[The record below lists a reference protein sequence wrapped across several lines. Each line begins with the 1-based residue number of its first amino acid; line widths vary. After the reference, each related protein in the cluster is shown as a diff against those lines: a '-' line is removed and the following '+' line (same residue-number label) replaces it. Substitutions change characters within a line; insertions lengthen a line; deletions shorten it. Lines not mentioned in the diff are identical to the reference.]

1 MSNTVVEQEELEK
14 VIKYFLLDIDCL
26 NKVSPWIN
34 KFNVFNVLKIDS
46 MEIRHSNILAWL
58 LDPNENHGLGDKV
71 LLGLIKYIVSLNKDF
86 LRVHELCSLLNNSCS
101 FSVLREYN
109 NIDILLVSNEN
120 KMVICIENKIYSSEH
135 GNQLARYYDT
145 VDTEYSDYKKFYL
158 FLTLGGIPA
167 SMPAWVSIS
176 YADMNNIIEM
186 ACKNS
191 ELAPEVKFFINNY
204 LEVIKG
210 KTGMNDEIKRVC
222 NEIYLKHKK
231 ALDFIYMNKSS
242 ETELIYQKLE
252 NWLAEHHDTGIDE
265 HSLWVD
271 GNYIRFK
278 SEYLNTLF
286 PNVNKEE
293 SGWKTDSFYY
303 YELWRNNNS
312 YKFWISF
319 GYNKCSDENKPKI
332 DEFLEKM
339 GKQCA
344 PSPWGGYKI
353 YSFTPNEYAADKFLK
368 GDFTELM
375 KNFKAEEEKM
385 KCMLGKN

>member
-14 VIKYFLLDIDCL
+14 AIKYFLLDIDCL

-46 MEIRHSNILAWL
+46 MEIRHSNMLGWL

-71 LLGLIKYIVSLNKDF
+71 LLGLIKFIIKKLKKSTLSAYD
-86 LRVHELCSLLNNSCS
+86 LCQLLSNSYS
-101 FSVLREYN
+101 FYVLREYN

-145 VDTEYSDYKKFYL
+145 VGTEYSDYKKFYL

-167 SMPAWVSIS
+167 SMPETWVSIS

-252 NWLAEHHDTGIDE
+252 NWLAEHHTGIDNN
-265 HSLWVD
+265 SLWND
-271 GNYIRFK
+271 RGYIRFK
-278 SEYLNTLF
+278 SLYLTDLF
-286 PNVNKEE
+286 PSVNNEKRA
-293 SGWKTDSFYY
+293 WKIDSLYY
-303 YELWRNNNS
+303 YQLHYVNN
-312 YKFWISF
+312 YFEFDLAFAYDFCFK
-319 GYNKCSDENKPKI
+319 ENKQKI
-332 DEFLEKM
+332 DDFLEKI
-339 GKQCA
+339 GKPCE
-344 PSPWGGYKI
+344 PSSWGYKI
-353 YSFTPNEYAADKFLK
+353 CYLKQKKYAIDTFFK
-368 GDFTELM
+368 GDFKELIE
-375 KNFKAEEEKM
+375 NIEAEEEM
-385 KCMLGKN
+385 KRMLGKN